1 MIIKIQVCWHAS
13 NRLQNSMHCLLSPQC
28 CLKDNGKRWCNYRR
42 HISFVYMYFLIS
54 PHGAH
59 ITCMILCLKWAAWVH
74 IVHVRPL
81 VRVTPLGHAK
91 TWLFFWRC
99 TTQGNSQS
107 PLTAVR
113 FTSFSYWWS
122 FLSFFP
128 AVDTQEGQEEVSKPA
143 CSPLP
148 PRTEQSWRHQS
159 LLHCLVTILQTAS
172 YLKKILRCSR

>member
-28 CLKDNGKRWCNYRR
+28 CLKDNRKRWCDYRR

-59 ITCMILCLKWAAWVH
+59 ITCVILCLKRAAWVH
-74 IVHVRPL
+74 AVHVRPL

-91 TWLFFWRC
+91 TWLYFWRC

-122 FLSFFP
+122 LLFSRQLIYRKDRRRSLSHP
-128 AVDTQEGQEEVSKPA
+128 AP
-143 CSPLP
+143 
-148 PRTEQSWRHQS
+148 
-159 LLHCLVTILQTAS
+159 HCLQEQNDPEGTRAS
-172 YLKKILRCSR
+172 CIVWSPSCKLLAI